1 MTQNAQAAF
10 ALCAISGIVCAY
22 IAKKKGRSPAK
33 WGALGFFIIG
43 PVAFILIAVIMG
55 GIVGFSSK

>member
-1 MTQNAQAAF
+1 MAQGAQTAF
-10 ALCAISGIVCAY
+10 ALCAISGIVSAY

-43 PVAFILIAVIMG
+43 PVANILIAVILG
-55 GIVGFSSK
+55 AIIGLSSK